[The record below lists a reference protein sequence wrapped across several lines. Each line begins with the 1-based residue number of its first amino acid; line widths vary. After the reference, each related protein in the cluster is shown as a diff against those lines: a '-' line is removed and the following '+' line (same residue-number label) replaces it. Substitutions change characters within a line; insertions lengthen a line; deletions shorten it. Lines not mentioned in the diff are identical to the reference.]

1 MKLTAILLALCLS
14 SCQTVLPPNTS
25 VSGKSGKV
33 AATVDVSRQTVGD
46 AMKRIGMTILQMFV
60 KSAVSYTLEQ
70 AGERLNILTER
81 SGK

>member
-1 MKLTAILLALCLS
+1 MKLTAILLAILLS
-14 SCQTVLPPNTS
+14 SCQTVLPPDTS

-46 AMKRIGMTILQMFV
+46 ALKKIGVTILQMFV
-60 KSAVSYTLEQ
+60 KSATSYALDR
-70 AGERLNILTER
+70 AGERFNILTER